1 MWDDDR
7 LWLPLILAQE
17 QRQQNGLLIADLL
30 FREGRLLDH
39 VVDSSRRLAPALEV

>member
-17 QRQQNGLLIADLL
+17 QRQQNGVLIADLL
-30 FREGRLLDH
+30 FREGRLLDY
-39 VVDSSRRLAPALEV
+39 VLDESCRLE